1 MAPQCAIRHRHR
13 KGWGLK
19 PRYWFLS
26 LQLIS
31 PQTSETCNKHK
42 YSQYCSYIIYIYR
55 SNDSSNTDH
64 SQTARS
70 ELNAAS
76 NSKSSPWANH
86 TSSFS
91 FCKKPTRIAKAL
103 QVSCFQHLWTNEIEA
118 NSRTSRPLPDK
129 QRRVCIGCLAV

>member
-1 MAPQCAIRHRHR
+1 MLNSVHVLSSVIFGSFLTYSPVPATCA
-13 KGWGLK
+13 WGSCERGFVRMMCVNIVVIL
-19 PRYWFLS
+19 
-26 LQLIS
+26 
-31 PQTSETCNKHK
+31 
-42 YSQYCSYIIYIYR
+42 YIYR